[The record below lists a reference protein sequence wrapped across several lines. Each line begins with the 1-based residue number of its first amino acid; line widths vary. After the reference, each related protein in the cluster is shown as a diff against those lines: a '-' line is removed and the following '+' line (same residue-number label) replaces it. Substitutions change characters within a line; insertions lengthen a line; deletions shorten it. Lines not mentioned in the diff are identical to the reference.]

1 MKKFLTVLSMFGL
14 VVPAF
19 GQPFGQ
25 TDKVMFFDA
34 ETVQTAIEQV
44 IPQENQIMAAER
56 YVELMD
62 GESGKISTQ
71 DLKTIC
77 NESNLTDDG
86 CQKFLDAL
94 YSNNIPNLSQ
104 NGISDS
110 TAFIK
115 GKDGMIVGSYKSTC
129 NAIKDPKA
137 YGFEILDRPTGVNC
151 WCTSTSK
158 LNDTWHYM
166 TSYKSIQECS
176 KLCNETCTR
185 LYKGE

>member
-1 MKKFLTVLSMFGL
+1 MKKFLTFLSVLCL

-19 GQPFGQ
+19 GQPFEP
-25 TDKVMFFDA
+25 TDKVMYFNA
-34 ETVQTAIEQV
+34 EAVQTAIKQT

-62 GESGKISTQ
+62 SESGKISAQ

-77 NESNLTDDG
+77 TESNLTDDG
-86 CQKFLDAL
+86 CQKFLTVL
-94 YSNNIPNLSQ
+94 YSQNVPNLQ

-115 GKDGMIVGSYKSTC
+115 GKDGMIVSSYKSTC

-185 LYKGE
+185 LYKGD